1 MAELPVATES
11 NFDEEVLK
19 AQELV
24 LVDFWAP
31 WCGPCLALAP
41 AVEKIA
47 GEYQGR
53 LKVVKTN
60 VDEYPNLAARF
71 NIFSIP
77 TLLLFRD
84 GQGKDRIVGLVS
96 EAEIKKRV
104 EAQQP

>member
-11 NFDEEVLK
+11 NFDEEVMK

-41 AVEKIA
+41 AVEKMA

-71 NIFSIP
+71 SIFSIP

-84 GQGKDRIVGLVS
+84 GQEKDRIVGLVS

>member
-84 GQGKDRIVGLVS
+84 GQEKDRIVGLVS